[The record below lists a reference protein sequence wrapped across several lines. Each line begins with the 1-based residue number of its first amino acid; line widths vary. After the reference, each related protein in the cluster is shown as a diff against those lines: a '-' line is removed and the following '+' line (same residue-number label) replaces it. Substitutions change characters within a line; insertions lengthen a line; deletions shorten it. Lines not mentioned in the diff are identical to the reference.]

1 MGGGPAGVAAWREL
15 EEKAE
20 AGVAENGDEAIR
32 AARGVLARR
41 DDEGRVRMTA
51 EIRRDLEAAILGLS
65 RIGVGRWG
73 MQ

>member
-1 MGGGPAGVAAWREL
+1 MAAWREL

-41 DDEGRVRMTA
+41 DDDGRVRMTA
-51 EIRRDLEAAILGLS
+51 ETRRDLEAAIVGLP
-65 RIGVGRWG
+65 RIEIGRWG